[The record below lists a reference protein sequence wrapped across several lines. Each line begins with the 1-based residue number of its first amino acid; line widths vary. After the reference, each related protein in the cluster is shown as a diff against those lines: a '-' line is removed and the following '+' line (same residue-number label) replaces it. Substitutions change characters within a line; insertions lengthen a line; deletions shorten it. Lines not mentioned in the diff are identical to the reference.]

1 MKNVNEALVVTKKQ
15 LHKQAVKTIKD
26 PVNADDVVKVRTA
39 FGTPEHDKM
48 VRDLEQFLAH
58 LYTKH
63 LNAKISENLKLE
75 IKKIIGEEISKVK
88 EHLTELEK

>member
-1 MKNVNEALVVTKKQ
+1 MKKLDERLRVTKTQ
-15 LHKQAVKTIKD
+15 LRKRAVKAIQDPPKAND
-26 PVNADDVVKVRTA
+26 PVKVKL
-39 FGTPEHDKM
+39 GGPEYDKM